1 MGMGES
7 RRRNWPSEK
16 GEQDKKKREENMKGY
31 TISSMAKSR

>member
-16 GEQDKKKREENMKGY
+16 DEQENMKGY